1 MKLRSLA
8 VFGVGYVL
16 GAKAGR
22 ERYAQIVEA
31 VQTASQR
38 LDEARR
44 QRGQRGQRGKPS
56 PSPRSSD
63 GLDSYLDET
72 RRN

>member
-38 LDEARR
+38 FDEVRR
-44 QRGQRGQRGKPS
+44 QRSSKPS
-56 PSPRSSD
+56 RPANN
-63 GLDSYLDET
+63 GLDSYLDEHS
-72 RRN
+72 NN

>member
-22 ERYAQIVEA
+22 ERYVQIVES
-31 VQTASQR
+31 VQRASQR

-44 QRGQRGQRGKPS
+44 ERAKPGKRGKPAS
-56 PSPRSSD
+56 RRESN

-72 RRN
+72 SRN

>member
-8 VFGVGYVL
+8 LLGVGYVL

-31 VQTASQR
+31 AQKASQR
-38 LDEARR
+38 LDEFRR
-44 QRGQRGQRGKPS
+44 QRAKPS
-56 PSPRSSD
+56 QRVSD
-63 GLDSYLDET
+63 IDSFLDESSGE
-72 RRN
+72 

>member
-38 LDEARR
+38 FDEVRR
-44 QRGQRGQRGKPS
+44 QRSKPS
-56 PSPRSSD
+56 RPANN
-63 GLDSYLDET
+63 GLDSYLDEHSH
-72 RRN
+72 N

>member
-22 ERYAQIVEA
+22 ERYVQIVEA
-31 VQTASQR
+31 VQKASQR

-44 QRGQRGQRGKPS
+44 QRGKPS
-56 PSPRSSD
+56 RQRTD

-72 RRN
+72 SRN

>member
-22 ERYAQIVEA
+22 ERYVQIVEA
-31 VQTASQR
+31 VQSASQR
-38 LDEARR
+38 LDEVRR
-44 QRGQRGQRGKPS
+44 ERGKPARQGS
-56 PSPRSSD
+56 N

-72 RRN
+72 SRN

>member
-8 VFGVGYVL
+8 VFGVGYLL

-22 ERYAQIVEA
+22 ERYVQIVEA
-31 VQTASQR
+31 IQNASQR

-44 QRGQRGQRGKPS
+44 EHDKPS
-56 PSPRSSD
+56 RAGSN

-72 RRN
+72 SRN

>member
-22 ERYAQIVEA
+22 ERYVQIVEA

-44 QRGQRGQRGKPS
+44 QRGKPS
-56 PSPRSSD
+56 RRGSD

-72 RRN
+72 SRN